1 MKHTMAR
8 KKTKREE
15 EESNVINSKIDA
27 LIEQF
32 KDLFNEYDFYV
43 SDKVPEGS
51 KAIEIGKDLY
61 IVFTKERIKEKLNTM
76 MEEMLD
82 EAKEKGENPFA
93 KINVE

>member
-1 MKHTMAR
+1 MAR
-8 KKTKREE
+8 KKTKQEE
-15 EESNVINSKIDA
+15 EQSNVINSKIDA

-61 IVFTKERIKEKLNTM
+61 IVFTEERIKDKLNHM
-76 MEEMLD
+76 LEEMLD
-82 EAKEKGENPFA
+82 EAKEKGENSFA

>member
-1 MKHTMAR
+1 MAR
-8 KKTKREE
+8 KKTKQEE
-15 EESNVINSKIDA
+15 EQSNVINSKIDA

-43 SDKVPEGS
+43 SDKVPDGS
-51 KAIEIGKDLY
+51 KAIKIGDSLY
-61 IVFTKERIKEKLNTM
+61 VAFTEERIKDKLNTM

>member
-1 MKHTMAR
+1 MAR
-8 KKTKREE
+8 KKTKQEE
-15 EESNVINSKIDA
+15 EQSNVINSKIDA

-32 KDLFNEYDFYV
+32 KDLFNEYDFYI
-43 SDKVPEGS
+43 SNDVPNGS